1 MKGKPMSDATTVG
14 DVLDEFADFFTQGKK
29 GADREC
35 IHAFIELVA
44 ALATPDLVFE
54 TEAQIIA
61 FKQAFRT
68 QLKHIMQFEP
78 ELDGGASATA
88 ALATAT
94 FLRTLL
100 DPE

>member
-1 MKGKPMSDATTVG
+1 MSDATTVG
-14 DVLDEFADFFTQGKK
+14 DVLDEFADFFTQGKAS
-29 GADREC
+29 ADSER
-35 IHAFIELVA
+35 IRAFIERVV
-44 ALATPDLVFE
+44 ALATPYLVFE
-54 TEAQIIA
+54 TEEQILA